1 MMLCHHAECRVL
13 SIIYLNTIMLSV
25 VMLNVIKLTDIAPV
39 FTALSNSFIG
49 DKRLPYW
56 EHLNSRIGSYPYT
69 PGVDLIKLFT
79 HTFFV
84 NISNIYSIAMK

>member
-13 SIIYLNTIMLSV
+13 SIINLNTIMLSV
-25 VMLNVIKLTDIAPV
+25 VMLNVIKLTDIPV

-56 EHLNSRIGSYPYT
+56 EHLNSRLLSLPPNDR
-69 PGVDLIKLFT
+69 PGVDLIKL
-79 HTFFV
+79 
-84 NISNIYSIAMK
+84 